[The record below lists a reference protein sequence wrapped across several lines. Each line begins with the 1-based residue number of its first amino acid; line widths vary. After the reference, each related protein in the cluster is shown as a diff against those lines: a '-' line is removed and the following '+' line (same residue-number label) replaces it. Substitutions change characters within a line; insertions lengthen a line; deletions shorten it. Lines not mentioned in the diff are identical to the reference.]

1 LSTPCHEFVYF
12 LSASTIGAAAIERF
26 GLALIESN
34 QQWLLKRA
42 FQKDQRW
49 IMSPSLVVR
58 EK

>member
-1 LSTPCHEFVYF
+1 
-12 LSASTIGAAAIERF
+12 LSASTIEAAAIERF